1 MRHEDDNHAVP
12 VLIFIALC
20 LLAALVSAVG
30 YSFFIGTVAYA
41 QVPGGLTAP
50 QINRLSGMGRLAH
63 LFATG
68 QLGNSAA
75 KVAVVAPAGDNV
87 LTPGGQAQ
95 PSIAVDS
102 TGRHIVIG
110 TNNAAGFGLNPISVS
125 GFQYSDDG
133 GQTFTDGGSLP
144 ITTPTSS
151 IGPTVYPEV
160 FGDPEVKYLGGSNFI
175 YFSIIVVNG
184 GSSGPAQTLG
194 FHLSRDFGHTWTGPF
209 EIPPA
214 TNPNGLLN
222 GFSVDLADKPFA
234 DVNPDTGRVLVSWS
248 NFTPFAPGVE
258 ISTTFSDNILN
269 ANPVWSVRSI
279 VAATPIDGQS
289 SIPRFAGN
297 GSANVYL
304 AWQRFPA
311 DNNDTIGFA
320 RSTDNGATWG
330 DPINAAPS
338 AFFTMDQVLGNDRVS
353 SAPGLAVDNSLGPRK
368 GNIYLVYSNNN
379 LRDGADIVFQSS
391 TDGGLSFTS
400 PVLINSRPGND
411 RAQWFPWVTVDNSSG
426 RIYVFYYDQGIDTSG
441 DLTQT
446 TYQFSDDG
454 GVTWKQPMPLTDSPF
469 KAGWGKDQGHP
480 NLGDYNQA
488 VAQKGEL
495 FAAWAGTELLPFTS
509 GLPSVHMN
517 TPKVF
522 FKGVPASSAKVSLTS
537 NFSGTT
543 FTDSNGNG
551 FIDAGEQVAFKFPL
565 TNYVTNPIL
574 QPTVIT
580 GIVATLSTAMPAV
593 TIVQGTSGYPSI
605 APGASGSNDRD
616 FIIQLSPSYARGTPL
631 DLVLNVTSNQGTT
644 VLLFTH
650 STGTAGATT
659 LFQENFDSTTPG
671 TLPAGWLTQHVGG
684 SNTVPWT
691 TSNTFN
697 PGNNGAFHTNA
708 NDGPASDATR
718 WERFLSPIIVVPPDS
733 EYVTLDFDVKH
744 DTQDD
749 PNFNILAYDG
759 FLLRIGDYGPS
770 SSPPAFVR
778 SVMAEAFEEEFTTSN
793 QNHYPKHFPRSNNTR
808 YFQDISAWAGDSA
821 GLKHVHMKLNGM
833 AGRSIRLWWEF
844 TQDANLTCN
853 DVRPAARACGVLFD
867 NVVVQ
872 SVVTIQADLSVT
884 KSITS
889 GPAISGQNITYRI
902 DATNNGPTLNVSSTV
917 TDDLSPLLSFVSCS
931 VTGGGTCNSSDN
943 HQTVTL
949 PPGAPGFATIAL
961 VTAIGCSAAGG
972 TPLSNTATISSSTPD
987 PDPSN
992 NFSTAA
998 TKIVNPPPVMSC
1010 PADIVTTAQPG
1021 QTSVIANFAVT
1032 ATDNCPLQPGTIV
1045 ATPASGSPFLVGTT
1059 KVTAT
1064 ATDSGG
1070 AQSSCSFNVTV
1081 NAPTTADQTIT
1092 FAALSRHV
1100 YGDAPF
1106 SLNATS
1112 SSGLAVS
1119 FNVTGN
1125 CSLSGNS
1132 LTITGAGICTVT
1144 ASQPGDVNYNPA
1156 QDVSQIFAINR
1167 TTALMRADNRTRVYG
1182 SVNPEFTASYSGFV
1196 NGDTPA
1202 NLSGVMVFTTAATAV
1217 SNVGLYAINLSGLT
1231 SPNYNITFIPGTL
1244 TVTQAPLTLT
1254 ANPVARY
1261 FGVNN
1266 PPLTVTF
1273 VGLLNNDTITATGV
1287 TTATP
1292 TSPPGSYPITIP
1304 LLNVVDPGRR
1314 LSNYAVTNPA
1324 LPGGYA
1330 TNGLLT
1336 VVLTYAV
1343 YVTKIDCAA
1352 LGFSGQSFTD
1362 SFDSSKG
1369 SYANTHVN
1377 MRGDIAVN
1385 GNAELK
1391 REAVINGSLYT
1402 PFPEVSDECDKGIP
1416 GITISGDAVVKGV
1429 PPYVKLTPISFTTS
1443 PATRVSAG
1451 PSDLKVTS
1459 DRTLVPDDTSPNYRD
1474 IVVAGKATL
1483 TLESGVYNI
1492 NSLTLQGNATVV
1504 AQGPVILNIA
1514 GGNPKKQSGS
1524 NNDQN
1529 QGEDDGS
1536 GDTIKV
1542 LYVNGGSVI
1551 SASGPSGNPNPAD
1564 LLIVYWGAGEID
1576 LAGQSHSYGVLYA
1589 PNAAV
1594 KLKNRADW
1602 YGAMVV
1608 NDLDAPEHTAIHY
1621 DLNLGR

>member
-1 MRHEDDNHAVP
+1 MRHEDDNHAVS
-12 VLIFIALC
+12 VLIFIAIC

-30 YSFFIGTVAYA
+30 RPFFIGTVAYA
-41 QVPGGLTAP
+41 QVPGGLTDP
-50 QINRLSGMGRLAH
+50 QIKRLSGMGRLAH

-75 KVAVVAPAGDNV
+75 KVAVVPAGDMV

-125 GFQYSDDG
+125 GFRYSDDG

-144 ITTPTSS
+144 ITTPTSL
-151 IGPTVYPEV
+151 IGSSVYPGV

-234 DVNPDTGRVLVSWS
+234 DVDPDTGRVLVSWS
-248 NFTPFAPGVE
+248 NFTPFALGGVE
-258 ISTTFSDNILN
+258 ISATFSDDILN
-269 ANPVWSVRSI
+269 ANPVWSSRSI
-279 VAATPIDGQS
+279 VAATPVDGQS

-297 GSANVYL
+297 GSSNVYL

-311 DNNDTIGFA
+311 DNNDSIGFA
-320 RSTDNGATWG
+320 RSADNGRTWS
-330 DPINAAPS
+330 DPTNAAPS

-353 SAPGLAVDNSLGPRK
+353 SAPGLAVDNSSGPRK

-379 LRDGADIVFQSS
+379 LKDGADIVFQSS

-411 RAQWFPWVTVDNSSG
+411 RAQWFPWVTVDNSGG

-454 GVTWKQPMPLTDSPF
+454 GLNWKQPMPLTDSPF

-488 VAQKGEL
+488 VAQNGEL
-495 FAAWAGTELLPFTS
+495 FAAWAGTELLPFTN

-517 TPKVF
+517 TPKVV

-574 QPTVIT
+574 NPAVIT
-580 GIVATLSTAMPAV
+580 GIVATLSTAMPTV

-605 APGASGSNDRD
+605 PPGASASNDTD

-631 DLVLNVTSNQGTT
+631 NLVLNVTSNQGTT

-650 STGTAGATT
+650 STGTPGVVTI
-659 LFQENFDSTTPG
+659 FRENFDATTPG

-684 SNTVPWT
+684 NNTVPWT

-708 NDGPASDATR
+708 NDGLAGDATR
-718 WERFLSPIIVVPPDS
+718 WERFLSPIIVVPTDS

-749 PNFNILAYDG
+749 PNFSILAYDG

-793 QNHYPKHFPRSNNTR
+793 QNHYPKHLPRSNNTA

-844 TQDANLTCN
+844 TEDANSTCS
-853 DVRPAARACGVLFD
+853 DVRPAARVCGVLFD
-867 NVVVQ
+867 NLVVQ
-872 SVVTIQADLSVT
+872 SVVTIQADLSVI

-889 GPAISGQNITYRI
+889 GPAISGQNISYRI
-902 DATNNGPTLNVSSTV
+902 DATNNGPTLSVDSTV
-917 TDDLSPLLSFVSCS
+917 TDDLPPLLSFVSCS

-943 HQTVTL
+943 HQIVTL
-949 PPGAPGFATIAL
+949 PAGASGSGTISL
-961 VTAIGCSAAGG
+961 VAAISCSAAGG

-998 TKIVNPPPVMSC
+998 TKIVNPPAAMSC
-1010 PADIVTTAQPG
+1010 PPDIVATAPPG
-1021 QTSVIANFAVT
+1021 QTSALVNFAVT
-1032 ATDNCPLQPGTIV
+1032 ATDNCPLQPGAIV
-1045 ATPASGSPFLVGTT
+1045 ATPASGSSFSVGTT
-1059 KVTAT
+1059 NVTAT

-1070 AQSSCSFNVTV
+1070 AQSSCSFNLNV
-1081 NAPTTADQTIT
+1081 NAPTTTTVKSATAQYGGAVILTASVSP
-1092 FAALSRHV
+1092 AALAGQTATGTVDFFLGGSLVGSSPLDTSGVAVLRFTAV
-1100 YGDAPF
+1100 QATGTYSIDANYVSKSPF
-1106 SLNATS
+1106 F
-1112 SSGLAVS
+1112 LAS
-1119 FNVTGN
+1119 MGSAMLTVTPAP
-1125 CSLSGNS
+1125 
-1132 LTITGAGICTVT
+1132 LTIT
-1144 ASQPGDVNYNPA
+1144 
-1156 QDVSQIFAINR
+1156 
-1167 TTALMRADNRTRVYG
+1167 
-1182 SVNPEFTASYSGFV
+1182 
-1196 NGDTPA
+1196 A
-1202 NLSGVMVFTTAATAV
+1202 NSE
-1217 SNVGLYAINLSGLT
+1217 S
-1231 SPNYNITFIPGTL
+1231 
-1244 TVTQAPLTLT
+1244 
-1254 ANPVARY
+1254 RY
-1261 FGVNN
+1261 FGTGN

-1273 VGLLNNDTITATGV
+1273 VGLVNSDNITATGM
-1287 TTATP
+1287 TTAAP
-1292 TSPPGSYPITIP
+1292 TSPPGKYVITIP
-1304 LLNVVDPGRR
+1304 LSNILDPSKR
-1314 LSNYAVTNPA
+1314 LFNYQVTTVNGA
-1324 LPGGYA
+1324 LSI
-1330 TNGLLT
+1330 
-1336 VVLTYAV
+1336 VLTYAA
-1343 YVTKIDCAA
+1343 YATKADCAV
-1352 LGFSGQSFTD
+1352 LEFSDHSFTD
-1362 SFDSSKG
+1362 SFDSSIG
-1369 SYANTHVN
+1369 PYAKTHTN
-1377 MRGDIAVN
+1377 MRGDIALN
-1385 GNAELK
+1385 GNAKL
-1391 REAVINGSLYT
+1391 RGQVVINGSVYT
-1402 PFPEVSDECDKGIP
+1402 PVPRISDHCDKGIP
-1416 GITISGDAVVKGV
+1416 GITLAGNAVVKGI
-1429 PPYVKLTPISFTTS
+1429 PTYEKLAPVSFAMS
-1443 PATRVSAG
+1443 PLTRVSAG

-1459 DRTLVPDDTSPNYRD
+1459 DKTLVPDGTSPQYRN
-1474 IVVAGKATL
+1474 IVVDGNATL
-1483 TLESGVYNI
+1483 TLKPGIYNI
-1492 NSLTLQGNATVV
+1492 NSLKLKGNATVV
-1504 AQGPVILNIA
+1504 AEGPVILNIA
-1514 GGNPKKQSGS
+1514 GQNSQKQSPS
-1524 NNDQN
+1524 SDNNNRKHDDNSDDQN
-1529 QGEDDGS
+1529 QGEDEGS
-1536 GDTIKV
+1536 GDMIKV
-1542 LYVNGGSVI
+1542 LDF
-1551 SASGPSGNPNPAD
+1551 SGKTAIRTGAPSGNPNPAD

-1576 LAGQSHSYGVLYA
+1576 LADQSLSYGVLYA
-1589 PNAAV
+1589 PNATV

-1608 NDLDAPEHTAIHY
+1608 NDLDAAGQTAIHY

>member
-1 MRHEDDNHAVP
+1 MRHEDDNHAVS
-12 VLIFIALC
+12 VLIFIAIC

-30 YSFFIGTVAYA
+30 RPFFIGTVAYA
-41 QVPGGLTAP
+41 QVPGGLTDP
-50 QINRLSGMGRLAH
+50 QIKRLSGMGRLAH

-75 KVAVVAPAGDNV
+75 KVAVVPAGDMV

-125 GFQYSDDG
+125 GFRYSDDG

-144 ITTPTSS
+144 ITTPTSL
-151 IGPTVYPEV
+151 IGSSVYPGV

-234 DVNPDTGRVLVSWS
+234 DVDPDTGRVLVSWS
-248 NFTPFAPGVE
+248 NFTPFALGGVE
-258 ISTTFSDNILN
+258 ISATFSDDILN
-269 ANPVWSVRSI
+269 ANPVWSSRSI
-279 VAATPIDGQS
+279 VAATPVDGQS

-297 GSANVYL
+297 GSSNVYL

-311 DNNDTIGFA
+311 DNNDSIGFA
-320 RSTDNGATWG
+320 RSADNGRTWS
-330 DPINAAPS
+330 DPTNAAPS

-353 SAPGLAVDNSLGPRK
+353 SAPGLAVDNSSGPRK

-379 LRDGADIVFQSS
+379 LKDGADIVFQSS

-411 RAQWFPWVTVDNSSG
+411 RAQWFPWVTVDNSGG

-454 GVTWKQPMPLTDSPF
+454 GLNWKQPMPLTDSPF
-469 KAGWGKDQGHP
+469 KAGRGKDQGHP

-488 VAQKGEL
+488 VAQQGQL
-495 FAAWAGTELLPFTS
+495 FAAWAGTQLLPFTN

-517 TPKVF
+517 TPKVV
-522 FKGVPASSAKVSLTS
+522 FKRVPASSANVSLTS
-537 NFSGTT
+537 NFIGTT
-543 FTDSNGNG
+543 FTETDGNG

-574 QPTVIT
+574 KPSVIT
-580 GIVATLSTAMPAV
+580 GIVATLSTAMPTV

-605 APGASGSNDRD
+605 APGASASNDTD

-631 DLVLNVTSNQGTT
+631 NLVLNITSNQGTT
-644 VLLFTH
+644 ALLFTH
-650 STGTAGATT
+650 STGTPRVTT
-659 LFQENFDSTTPG
+659 IFQENFDSTTPG
-671 TLPAGWLTQHVGG
+671 LLPAGWLTQHVGG
-684 SNTVPWT
+684 NNTVPWT

-697 PGNNGAFHTNA
+697 PRNNGAFHTNA
-708 NDGPASDATR
+708 NDGLPGDATR
-718 WERFLSPIIVVPPDS
+718 WERFLSPIIVVPRDS

-778 SVMAEAFEEEFTTSN
+778 SVMAEAFEEEFTTNN
-793 QNHYPKHFPRSNNTR
+793 QNHYPKHFPRSQNTA

-844 TQDANLTCN
+844 TQDANLTCD

-867 NVVVQ
+867 SVVVQ
-872 SVVTIQADLSVT
+872 SVVTIQADLLVI

-889 GPAISGQNITYRI
+889 GPAISGQNISYRI
-902 DATNNGPTLNVSSTV
+902 DATTNGPTLSAVSTV
-917 TDDLSPLLSFVSCS
+917 TDDLPPLLSFVSCS

-949 PPGAPGFATIAL
+949 PAESSGSGTIFL
-961 VTAIGCSAAGG
+961 VAAISCSAAGG

-998 TKIVNPPPVMSC
+998 TKIVNPPPAMSC
-1010 PADIVTTAQPG
+1010 PADIVATAAPG
-1021 QTSVIANFAVT
+1021 QTSAIVNFTVT
-1032 ATDNCPLQPGTIV
+1032 ATDNCPLQPGAIV
-1045 ATPASGSPFLVGTT
+1045 ATPASGSSFPVGTA

-1064 ATDSGG
+1064 TTDSGG
-1070 AQSSCSFNVTV
+1070 AQSSCSFNVNV
-1081 NAPTTADQTIT
+1081 NAPTTTYVKSATAQ
-1092 FAALSRHV
+1092 
-1100 YGDAPF
+1100 YGGAVILTASVSPAV
-1106 SLNATS
+1106 LAGRTAT
-1112 SSGLAVS
+1112 GTVD
-1119 FNVTGN
+1119 FF
-1125 CSLSGNS
+1125 LSGSLVGSSPLDTSGVAVLSFTAVQNPGTYS
-1132 LTITGAGICTVT
+1132 ITANYVSTSPFFLASRGSALLTVTPAPLTIT
-1144 ASQPGDVNYNPA
+1144 
-1156 QDVSQIFAINR
+1156 
-1167 TTALMRADNRTRVYG
+1167 
-1182 SVNPEFTASYSGFV
+1182 
-1196 NGDTPA
+1196 A
-1202 NLSGVMVFTTAATAV
+1202 NSE
-1217 SNVGLYAINLSGLT
+1217 S
-1231 SPNYNITFIPGTL
+1231 
-1244 TVTQAPLTLT
+1244 
-1254 ANPVARY
+1254 RY
-1261 FGVNN
+1261 FGNPN

-1273 VGLLNNDTITATGV
+1273 VGLVNGDNITATGM
-1287 TTATP
+1287 TTAAP
-1292 TSPPGSYPITIP
+1292 TSPPGKHVITIP
-1304 LLNVVDPGRR
+1304 RSNILDPRKR
-1314 LSNYAVTNPA
+1314 LSNYQVT
-1324 LPGGYA
+1324 
-1330 TNGLLT
+1330 TVNGTLSI
-1336 VVLTYAV
+1336 VLTYAA
-1343 YVTKIDCAA
+1343 YATKADCAV
-1352 LGFSGQSFTD
+1352 LEFSGHSFTD
-1362 SFDSSKG
+1362 SFDSSIG
-1369 SYANTHVN
+1369 PYAKTHAN

-1385 GNAELK
+1385 GNAKL
-1391 REAVINGSLYT
+1391 RDQVFINGSVHT
-1402 PFPEVSDECDKGIP
+1402 PVPQISDHCDKGIP
-1416 GITISGDAVVKGV
+1416 GITLAGNAVVKGI
-1429 PPYVKLTPISFTTS
+1429 PPYVKLTPVSFAMS
-1443 PATRVSAG
+1443 PSTRVSAG
-1451 PSDLKVTS
+1451 PSDLKVIS
-1459 DRTLVPDDTSPNYRD
+1459 DKTLVPDGTSPQYRN
-1474 IVVAGKATL
+1474 IVVDGNATL
-1483 TLESGVYNI
+1483 MLKPGIYNI
-1492 NSLTLQGNATVV
+1492 NSLKLKGNATVV

-1514 GGNPKKQSGS
+1514 GQNSQGQSPSSGD
-1524 NNDQN
+1524 NNRKPDDNSGDHN
-1529 QGEDDGS
+1529 QGEGEGS
-1536 GDTIKV
+1536 GDMVKV
-1542 LYVNGGSVI
+1542 LDF
-1551 SASGPSGNPNPAD
+1551 SGKAAINTGAPSGNPNPAD

-1576 LAGQSHSYGVLYA
+1576 LADQSLSYAVLYA
-1589 PNAAV
+1589 PNATV

-1602 YGAMVV
+1602 YGAIVV
-1608 NDLDAPEHTAIHY
+1608 NDLDAADQTAIHY